1 MFKGTTYIS
10 LLLSTMLLNRSI
22 CAAAGLRS
30 AGLYQIIH
38 PQQPLKSKEVP
49 APSNKNPLNILSC
62 RQKMTEDGS
71 RTLESLRSSPC
82 ALNSVIPLTKL

>member
-1 MFKGTTYIS
+1 MFKGKASIS
-10 LLLSTMLLNRSI
+10 LLLLLNGSI

-30 AGLYQIIH
+30 AGLYRTIH
-38 PQQPLKSKEVP
+38 PQEPDALESKQVP
-49 APSNKNPLNILSC
+49 APSDENGLNILSC